1 MAQLFD
7 QVLGLPSGL
16 IGTLVFKRRKGA
28 NFISTQPA
36 KRSSLPG
43 AAEIAFRSKFALTGK
58 VASKINS
65 IQVVKDLWPRSAG
78 RASKFN
84 DIFHANYETI
94 NTAQNLGSVKVVP
107 GAGFPTVNPVLT
119 AGVSGIQ
126 LATDALGVNL
136 GIDTSVEKYIV
147 AAGIIVLQ
155 TPSVEGINPLEII
168 AFKTSQHNLDLI
180 NPVDC
185 AVEFTAETLA
195 TYQNYTDRKAFACL
209 ITLDDSNKPIRYSGT
224 AHS

>member
-16 IGTLVFKRRKGA
+16 IGTLVFRRRKGA
-28 NFISTQPA
+28 NFISRQPA
-36 KRSSLPG
+36 HRSSLPG
-43 AAEIAFRSKFALTGK
+43 AAEIAFRSKFALAGK

-65 IQVVKDLWPRSAG
+65 IEVVKDLWPKSAG

-107 GAGFPTVNPVLT
+107 GTGFPTANPVLT

-126 LATDALGVNL
+126 LATDALGVNIE
-136 GIDTSVEKYIV
+136 IDTSIEKFIV
-147 AAGIIVLQ
+147 AAGVVVLQ
-155 TPSVEGINPLEII
+155 TPSVEGIKPLEIL
-168 AFKTSQHNLDLI
+168 AFKTVQHNLDLI

-185 AVEFTAETLA
+185 AVEFTGEPLSD
-195 TYQNYTDRKAFACL
+195 YQNYTDRKAFACL
-209 ITLDDSNKPIRYSGT
+209 ITLDDAGKPIRYSST
-224 AHS
+224 IHS